1 MKIEYNE
8 QSEVERVPV
17 AFVDNDGDLWF
28 RTTSEENLMDNL
40 VFVINSETN
49 EVFTCCNMEDFI
61 SRANSTEGDIYAVKR
76 FYEGDSISISF

>member
-1 MKIEYNE
+1 MQFKYNE

-17 AFVDNDGDLWF
+17 AFVDNDGDLWI
-28 RTTSEENLMDNL
+28 RSTHEENLMDNL

-49 EVFTCCNMEDFI
+49 EVFTCCNMKDFI

>member
-1 MKIEYNE
+1 MKIKYNE
-8 QSEVERVPV
+8 ESGVERVPV
-17 AFVDNDGDLWF
+17 AFVDNDGDLWI
-28 RTTSEENLMDNL
+28 RSTSEENLMDNL

-49 EVFTCCNMEDFI
+49 EVFTCCNMKDFI

>member
-28 RTTSEENLMDNL
+28 RTTSEENLMSNL
-40 VFVINSETN
+40 VFIIASNKNDVYTN
-49 EVFTCCNMEDFI
+49 FGMRDFI